1 MYVLN
6 NFINKVKTNNFY
18 SEKAFLKNKEKI
30 TVNQI
35 YSWVLTGKAG
45 AVWDKVY
52 KRSLMLKALKY
63 DEIPPLFYG
72 EDVYIN
78 SMYLKYCKTIFTYDI
93 SVYYHV
99 LDSNTSG
106 SITNKSFKKI
116 DDIDKL
122 YLVIRKL
129 NQEKIISDITFNN
142 FCVVYIDNIAK
153 IVGDLLKFHLA
164 KKEIN
169 DHLTHTYIISNK
181 LTNVKARNYKDRI
194 YIICLQ
200 KKMYFPLRVIR
211 KFNKV

>member
-1 MYVLN
+1 
-6 NFINKVKTNNFY
+6 
-18 SEKAFLKNKEKI
+18 
-30 TVNQI
+30 
-35 YSWVLTGKAG
+35 
-45 AVWDKVY
+45 
-52 KRSLMLKALKY
+52 
-63 DEIPPLFYG
+63 
-72 EDVYIN
+72 
-78 SMYLKYCKTIFTYDI
+78 MYLKYCKTIFTYDI

-200 KKMYFPLRVIR
+200 KKCISHYE
-211 KFNKV
+211 